1 MKVVISENQSNRMVE
16 IIRRIVSTMDF
27 EGGVKDFEVYP
38 PDYIDDS
45 FPTYD
50 IMLNLDYDWIQKNE
64 FHSQQYLRSV
74 KVGVRDR
81 VIKLTGL
88 QNIYVGSTMK

>member
-1 MKVVISENQSNRMVE
+1 MKIVISEDQSNRMVE

-27 EGGVKDFEVYP
+27 EGGVNDFEVYP
-38 PDYIDDS
+38 PNYIDDS
-45 FPTYD
+45 FPTWE
-50 IMLNLDYDWIQKNE
+50 IMLNLNYDWIQENE
-64 FHSQQYLRSV
+64 FHLQQYLRSV
-74 KVGVRDR
+74 KVGVRDK